1 MRSLLIPCL
10 KALSDTE
17 LTPIGLC
24 SDLTQM
30 SEISTVWMRTGE
42 FASYLGVHRITLGK
56 MLRQGLLLEGIHRC
70 KTNSLAPRGEFLWNK
85 VTVSRTLRCP

>member
-17 LTPIGLC
+17 LTSIGLC

-30 SEISTVWMRTGE
+30 SEISIVWMRTGE
-42 FASYLGVHRITLGK
+42 LACYLGVHRITLGK
-56 MLRQGLLLEGIHRC
+56 MLRQGLLLEAIHRC
-70 KTNSLAPRGEFLWNK
+70 KTNSLAPWGEILWNQ
-85 VTVSRTLRCP
+85 VTVSMTLRCP